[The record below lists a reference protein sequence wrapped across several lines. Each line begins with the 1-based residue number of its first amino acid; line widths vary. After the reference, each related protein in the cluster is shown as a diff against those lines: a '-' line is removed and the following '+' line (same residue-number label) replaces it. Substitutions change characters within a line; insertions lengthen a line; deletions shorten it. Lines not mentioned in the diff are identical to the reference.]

1 MQAAAKN
8 IAKNTK
14 KSIASAKNEDKVVK
28 MEDKVSIMQK
38 AISVSELNATI
49 HACMDS
55 PIFQGLE
62 VFGEVSG

>member
-1 MQAAAKN
+1 
-8 IAKNTK
+8 
-14 KSIASAKNEDKVVK
+14 
-28 MEDKVSIMQK
+28 MEDKVSFLQK

-62 VFGEVSG
+62 VFGEVSGYKLSGPHAYFTLTAYRSSD